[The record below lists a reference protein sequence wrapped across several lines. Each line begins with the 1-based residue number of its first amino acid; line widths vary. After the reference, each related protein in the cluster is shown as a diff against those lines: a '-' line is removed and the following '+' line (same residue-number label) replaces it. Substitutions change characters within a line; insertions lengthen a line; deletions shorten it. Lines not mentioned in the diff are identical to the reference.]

1 MPHVEKGVTR
11 VIGLYWLLSYGI
23 GNFMTAYVVGK
34 GYGVNLQVERS
45 KNLGARNAG
54 SVIGKAAFLWT
65 LLGDLLKGVVVVEVG
80 RLWHFEE
87 RVVVVGAGLVIIG
100 HLYPLWLKFNGG
112 KGVATFIGV
121 GLALSPNLFA
131 MMIVGTAL
139 VLAVT
144 RSLTLGMVGG
154 LILYVGTI
162 VLTGHL
168 LVYIPMIIAII
179 CMLIK
184 HSSNIKESLERGK

>member
-1 MPHVEKGVTR
+1 M
-11 VIGLYWLLSYGI
+11 IGLYWLLSYGI
-23 GNFMTAYVVGK
+23 GNFMTAYFVGK
-34 GYGVNLQVERS
+34 GYGVNLQEERS

-54 SVIGKAAFLWT
+54 SVIGKTAFLLT
-65 LLGDLLKGVVVVEVG
+65 LLGDLVKGVLVVVLG

-87 RVVVVGAGLVIIG
+87 WVVVVGAGLVIVG
-100 HLYPLWLKFNGG
+100 HLYPVWLRLNGG

-121 GLALSPNLFA
+121 GLALSPNLFV
-131 MMIVGTAL
+131 MMIVGTAM

-144 RSLTLGMVGG
+144 RSLTLGMIGG
-154 LILYVGTI
+154 FILYVGAI
-162 VLTGHL
+162 VLTGNL
-168 LVYIPMIIAII
+168 LVYIPLIIAII

>member
-1 MPHVEKGVTR
+1 M
-11 VIGLYWLLSYGI
+11 IGLYWLLSYGM
-23 GNFMTAYVVGK
+23 GNFMTAYFVGK
-34 GYGVNLQVERS
+34 GYGVNLQQERS

-65 LLGDLLKGVVVVEVG
+65 LLGDLLKGVLIVVVG
-80 RLWHFEE
+80 RLWHVEE
-87 RVVVVGAGLVIIG
+87 WVVVVGAGLVILG
-100 HLYPLWLKFNGG
+100 HLYPVWLRFNGG

-121 GLALSPNLFA
+121 GLALSPNLFL
-131 MMIVGTAL
+131 MMIVGTAI
-139 VLAVT
+139 VFVAT

-154 LILYVGTI
+154 LILYVGAI

-168 LVYIPMIIAII
+168 LLYIPLIIAII

-184 HSSNIKESLERGK
+184 HISNIKESLERGK